1 MESILRKFIFIG
13 LLANLIVYFV
23 SLISADKEFDRLLT
37 GASLLLNPFIMFLK
51 LSDDVS
57 LLSRFVEC
65 AKVFLMS
72 MTFFMTAGCVRVFAK
87 NVVMIIISWVILGL
101 YYIFSF
107 NVASLY
113 LWNVSIFNMLH

>member
-1 MESILRKFIFIG
+1 VESILRKFIFIG
-13 LLANLIVYFV
+13 LLANLIVFFV

-72 MTFFMTAGCVRVFAK
+72 MIFFMTACCVRVFAK
-87 NVVMIIISWVILGL
+87 NIVMIIISWVILGL
-101 YYIFSF
+101 YFIFSF

>member
-1 MESILRKFIFIG
+1 VESILRKFIFIG

>member
-13 LLANLIVYFV
+13 LLANLIVFFV

-72 MTFFMTAGCVRVFAK
+72 MTFFVTAGCVRCFAK
-87 NVVMIIISWVILGL
+87 NIVMIIISWVVLGL
-101 YYIFSF
+101 YFTFSF